1 MYECRAGDSSLDNK
15 FWLSNSSCRD
25 GVHGY
30 EQYLQPNRVKPD
42 VAYHIN
48 QQLLKHNKSDYIC
61 INAAVEESALI
72 DRTNDLLPQDRFI
85 RNHITE
91 NDMLVV
97 SLGGNDI
104 ALKPSI
110 STIFNML
117 LLTNFNYTTTIENS
131 PGNAWGM
138 SYFTH
143 MFSTGVQSY
152 IEKLLK
158 DRPKPGKIVVCMIY
172 YPDEKETGS
181 WADRTLGIHIITCIL
196 CILYYS
202 VINIYVILIYYPL
215 LMRANVY
222 RYVRLLQRPQETS
235 SCYSLYVS

>member
-1 MYECRAGDSSLDNK
+1 MDNK
-15 FWLSNSSCRD
+15 FWLSNTSLRD
-25 GVHGY
+25 GIHGY
-30 EQYLQPNRVKPD
+30 EQYLQPNQVKPN

-48 QQLLKHNKSDYIC
+48 QQLSQHNQNVYIC

-72 DRTNDLLPQDRFI
+72 DRATVLLPQDLFI
-85 RNHITE
+85 RDHITE
-91 NDMLVV
+91 NDILVV

-104 ALKPSI
+104 ALKPSV

-117 LLTNFNYTTTIENS
+117 LLTTFNYTTTIENK
-131 PGNAWGM
+131 PANAWGM

-143 MFSTGVQSY
+143 MFSVGVQTY
-152 IEKLLK
+152 IERLLK
-158 DRPKPGKIVVCMIY
+158 DRPKPGKIVVCMVY

-181 WADRTLGIHIITCIL
+181 WADRTLGKHTITSILYTVLQHCIL
-196 CILYYS
+196 VYICLIILLRY
-202 VINIYVILIYYPL
+202 IYVC
-215 LMRANVY
+215 